1 MTKEKLIKN
10 ILEIESHQKAW
21 RQKCRRNLILYEFT
35 PNMDLTSQNDSTTVG
50 FYNAG
55 NAENTSMIQENVI
68 RSCIDTL
75 GSKIASQKVTPF
87 FNTVNGTFR
96 EIQVVKAAQQFFD
109 ILYDELNVN
118 KTVVQAFVDSC
129 ITDRG
134 IIYVNKDNKNI
145 ERIQPWQF
153 FFDPREYAY
162 GQLTHCAFKKTD
174 YPASL
179 LTEKTDL
186 QTVTLHEYW
195 SIKEHIHATYIEE
208 LNKVS
213 FDKWD
218 ANILPFAILRWSN
231 PVKASS
237 STCVVDLLF
246 GIQKQ
251 INYLLS
257 QIKDASKSSFGIK
270 YIVPTDSDVKI
281 NRLNNSNGEVIEY
294 TPQMTP
300 NGVMPVQP
308 ITPAFMD
315 GQWFTALQQFKQD
328 AYEMVGI
335 SQLSAMSQKPSGLNT
350 GVGLQTMED
359 IESDRF
365 ETQLNSV
372 IRVYVDIAKICM
384 EVFDPLEEVLPS
396 SIYRGHITW
405 KDITEARNLMSIQ
418 FSSLDKISKDPVVK
432 QQIISQWV
440 NSGYISRAHA
450 MQLMEVPDDTRGYSL
465 MNNSLNAVMSVIDDC
480 VEKDIYDVPIYID
493 TALLKEEITSTL
505 LSLKAAQNPENEVDI
520 QKLQRLMYNVEA
532 MNKNAMTSAEFAAT
546 QSLQEEL
553 TAALPDITQMAM
565 QEGSQLGIDAAM
577 QQQQNEQTQ
586 QNKQQNNQQNNAQQ
600 EIMAT
605 SDINEKTDIDN
616 GNEAAQEL
624 LSLGKKFYYK
634 KEKK

>member
-450 MQLMEVPDDTRGYSL
+450 MQLLEIPDDVRGYSL
-465 MNNSLNAVMSVIDDC
+465 MNRDLNAVLAVIDDC
-480 VEKDIYDVPIYID
+480 IEKDIYDIPIYIN
-493 TALLKEEITSTL
+493 TSLLKEEIVSTL

-520 QKLQRLMYNVEA
+520 EKLQRLMYEAEA

-553 TAALPDITQMAM
+553 TAAIPGIQQQAI
-565 QEGSQLGIDAAM
+565 QEGSKLGLDAAM
-577 QQQQNEQTQ
+577 QQQQAEQAQ
-586 QNKQQNNQQNNAQQ
+586 QNKQAQNNAQQ

-605 SDINEKTDIDN
+605 SDINEKESVDN

-624 LSLGKKFYYK
+624 LSLGKKFYKNK
-634 KEKK
+634 KEKR

>member
-308 ITPAFMD
+308 VTPAFMD

-480 VEKDIYDVPIYID
+480 VEKDIYDIPIYID

-532 MNKNAMTSAEFAAT
+532 MNKNAITSAEFAAT

-553 TAALPDITQMAM
+553 TAAIPDIQQMAIS
-565 QEGSQLGIDAAM
+565 EGSKLGLDAAM
-577 QQQQNEQTQ
+577 QQQQAQQNEQ
-586 QNKQQNNQQNNAQQ
+586 QQ
-600 EIMAT
+600 ETMAT
-605 SDINEKTDIDN
+605 SDINEKESVDN

-624 LSLGKKFYYK
+624 LSLGKKFYKNK
-634 KEKK
+634 KEKR

>member
-281 NRLNNSNGEVIEY
+281 NRLNNSNGEIIEY

-308 ITPAFMD
+308 VTPAFMD

-450 MQLMEVPDDTRGYSL
+450 MQLLEIPDDVRGYSL
-465 MNNSLNAVMSVIDDC
+465 MNRDLNAVLAVIDDC
-480 VEKDIYDVPIYID
+480 IEKDIYDIPIYIN
-493 TALLKEEITSTL
+493 TSLLKEEIVSTL

-520 QKLQRLMYNVEA
+520 QKLQRLMYEA
-532 MNKNAMTSAEFAAT
+532 EKMKQNAMTSAEFAAT

-553 TAALPDITQMAM
+553 TAAIPDIQQMAIS
-565 QEGSQLGIDAAM
+565 EGSKLGLDAAM
-577 QQQQNEQTQ
+577 QQQQTEQTQ
-586 QNKQQNNQQNNAQQ
+586 QNEQSQQQ

-605 SDINEKTDIDN
+605 SDINEKESVDN
-616 GNEAAQEL
+616 GNSNEAAMEL
-624 LSLGKKFYYK
+624 LSLGKKFYKNK
-634 KEKK
+634 KES

>member
-10 ILEIESHQKAW
+10 ILEIESYQKAW

-118 KTVVQAFVDSC
+118 KVVVQAFVDSC

-251 INYLLS
+251 INYLLN

-553 TAALPDITQMAM
+553 TAAIPGIQQMAV
-565 QEGSQLGIDAAM
+565 QEGSKLGLDAAM
-577 QQQQNEQTQ
+577 QQQQTEQAQQNEQA
-586 QNKQQNNQQNNAQQ
+586 QNNAQQ
-600 EIMAT
+600 ETMAT

-624 LSLGKKFYYK
+624 LSLGKKFYK
-634 KEKK
+634 NNKES

>member
-118 KTVVQAFVDSC
+118 KTVVQVFVDSC

-257 QIKDASKSSFGIK
+257 QIKDASKASFGIK

-520 QKLQRLMYNVEA
+520 EKLQRLMYNVEA

-553 TAALPDITQMAM
+553 TAAIPGIQQMAI
-565 QEGSQLGIDAAM
+565 QEGSKLGLDAAI
-577 QQQQNEQTQ
+577 QQQQTEQA
-586 QNKQQNNQQNNAQQ
+586 QQNNTQQ
-600 EIMAT
+600 EAMAT

-616 GNEAAQEL
+616 SNEAAQEL
-624 LSLGKKFYYK
+624 LSLGKRFYKNK
-634 KEKK
+634 KEKQ

>member
-179 LTEKTDL
+179 LTDKTDL

-586 QNKQQNNQQNNAQQ
+586 QNNQQNNTQQ
-600 EIMAT
+600 QTMAT

>member
-450 MQLMEVPDDTRGYSL
+450 MQLLEVPDDTRGYSL

-577 QQQQNEQTQ
+577 QQQQNEQAQ
-586 QNKQQNNQQNNAQQ
+586 EQNNAQQ
-600 EIMAT
+600 ETMAT

-616 GNEAAQEL
+616 CNEAAKEL
-624 LSLGKKFYYK
+624 LSLGKKFYCKNK

>member
-308 ITPAFMD
+308 VTPAFMD

-553 TAALPDITQMAM
+553 TAAIPGIQQQAI
-565 QEGSQLGIDAAM
+565 QEGSKLGLDAAI
-577 QQQQNEQTQ
+577 QQQQAEQTQ
-586 QNKQQNNQQNNAQQ
+586 QNKQQQ

-605 SDINEKTDIDN
+605 SDINEKESVDN

-624 LSLGKKFYYK
+624 LSLGKKFYK
-634 KEKK
+634 NKRK

>member
-10 ILEIESHQKAW
+10 ILEIESYQKAW

-118 KTVVQAFVDSC
+118 KVVVQAFVDSC

-257 QIKDASKSSFGIK
+257 QIKDASRSSFGIK

-308 ITPAFMD
+308 IAPAFMD
-315 GQWFTALQQFKQD
+315 SQWFTALQQFKQD

-418 FSSLDKISKDPVVK
+418 FSSLDKISKDPVIK

-553 TAALPDITQMAM
+553 TAAIPGIQQMAI
-565 QEGSQLGIDAAM
+565 QEGSKLGLDAAI

-586 QNKQQNNQQNNAQQ
+586 QNTQQNNAQQ
-600 EIMAT
+600 ETMAT
-605 SDINEKTDIDN
+605 SDINEKESVDN

-624 LSLGKKFYYK
+624 LSLGKKFYK
-634 KEKK
+634 NNKEKQ

>member
-308 ITPAFMD
+308 VTPAFMD
-315 GQWFTALQQFKQD
+315 GQWFSALQQFKQD

-480 VEKDIYDVPIYID
+480 VEKDIYDVPIYVD

-553 TAALPDITQMAM
+553 TAAIPDIQQMAI
-565 QEGSQLGIDAAM
+565 QEGSKLGLDAAM

-586 QNKQQNNQQNNAQQ
+586 QNKQQQQ

-605 SDINEKTDIDN
+605 SDINEKESVDN

-624 LSLGKKFYYK
+624 LSLGKKFYKNK
-634 KEKK
+634 KEKR

>member
-308 ITPAFMD
+308 VTPAFMD
-315 GQWFTALQQFKQD
+315 GQWFSALQQFKQD

-532 MNKNAMTSAEFAAT
+532 MNKNAITSAEFAAT

-553 TAALPDITQMAM
+553 TAAIPDIQQMAIS
-565 QEGSQLGIDAAM
+565 EGSKLGLDAAM
-577 QQQQNEQTQ
+577 QQQQTEQAQQNEQ
-586 QNKQQNNQQNNAQQ
+586 QQ

-624 LSLGKKFYYK
+624 LSLGKKFYKNK
-634 KEKK
+634 KEKQ

>member
-10 ILEIESHQKAW
+10 ILEIESYQKAW

-118 KTVVQAFVDSC
+118 KVVVQAFVDSC

-308 ITPAFMD
+308 VTPAFMD

-480 VEKDIYDVPIYID
+480 IEKDIYDVPIYID

-520 QKLQRLMYNVEA
+520 EKLQRLMYNVEA

-553 TAALPDITQMAM
+553 TAAIPGIQQMAI
-565 QEGSQLGIDAAM
+565 QEGSKLGLDTAI

-586 QNKQQNNQQNNAQQ
+586 QNAQQNNAQQ
-600 EIMAT
+600 ETMAT

-616 GNEAAQEL
+616 GAVEL
-624 LSLGKKFYYK
+624 LALGKKFYKNK
-634 KEKK
+634 KEKQ

>member
-1 MTKEKLIKN
+1 MTKDKVIKN
-10 ILEIESHQKAW
+10 ILDIETHQKAW
-21 RQKCRRNLILYEFT
+21 RQKARRNLVLYEFT
-35 PNMDLTSQNDSTTVG
+35 PDIDLVSQNDNVAIG
-50 FYNAG
+50 FYNSG

-134 IIYVNKDNKNI
+134 IIYVNRDNKNI

-153 FFDPREYAY
+153 FFDPKEYAY

-174 YPASL
+174 YPTSL

-186 QTVTLHEYW
+186 KTVTLHEYW
-195 SIKEHIHATYIEE
+195 NTKEHIHATYIEE
-208 LNKVS
+208 LNKVTTE
-213 FDKWD
+213 KWE

-231 PVKASS
+231 PIKASS

-251 INYLLS
+251 INYLLT
-257 QIKDASKSSFGIK
+257 QIKDASRSSFGIK
-270 YIVPTDSDVKI
+270 YIVPTDSDVKV
-281 NRLNNSNGEVIEY
+281 NRLNNSNGEVVEY

-315 GQWFTALQQFKQD
+315 AQWFTALQQFKQD

-335 SQLSAMSQKPSGLNT
+335 SQLSAMSQKPQGLNS

-384 EVFDPLEEVLPS
+384 EVFDPLEPILPS

-440 NSGYISRAHA
+440 NAGYISRAHA
-450 MQLMEVPDDTRGYSL
+450 GQLMEIPDDSRGYSL

-480 VEKDIYDVPIYID
+480 IERDIYEVPIYVD
-493 TALLKEEITSTL
+493 MALLKEEITSTL
-505 LSLKAAQNPENEVDI
+505 LSLKAAQNPNNAVDI
-520 QKLQRLMYNVEA
+520 EKLQKLMFEVEK
-532 MNKNAMTSAEFAAT
+532 MNKNAMTSSEYAAV

-553 TAALPDITQMAM
+553 TAALPDIQQMAV
-565 QEGSQLGIDAAM
+565 QEGNMIGMEEAVAQQNAEQA
-577 QQQQNEQTQ
+577 QQQEQPQ
-586 QNKQQNNQQNNAQQ
+586 QT
-600 EIMAT
+600 MAT
-605 SDINEKTDIDN
+605 SDVNEKESIDSSD
-616 GNEAAQEL
+616 EAAREL
-624 LSLGKKFYYK
+624 LMLGKKYYK
-634 KEKK
+634 EKR

>member
-308 ITPAFMD
+308 VTPAFMD

-553 TAALPDITQMAM
+553 TAAIPGIQQMAIN
-565 QEGSQLGIDAAM
+565 EGSQLGLDAAI
-577 QQQQNEQTQ
+577 QQQQNEQQNNTQ
-586 QNKQQNNQQNNAQQ
+586 Q
-600 EIMAT
+600 ETMAT
-605 SDINEKTDIDN
+605 SDINEKEAVDN

-624 LSLGKKFYYK
+624 LSLGKKFYKNK

>member
-308 ITPAFMD
+308 VTPAFMD
-315 GQWFTALQQFKQD
+315 GQWFSALQQFKQD

-532 MNKNAMTSAEFAAT
+532 MNKNAITSAEFAAT

-553 TAALPDITQMAM
+553 TAAIPDIQQMAIS
-565 QEGSQLGIDAAM
+565 EGSKLGLDAAM
-577 QQQQNEQTQ
+577 QQQQTEQTQ
-586 QNKQQNNQQNNAQQ
+586 QNEQQQ

-616 GNEAAQEL
+616 SNEAAQEL
-624 LSLGKKFYYK
+624 LSLGKKFYKNK
-634 KEKK
+634 KEKQ

>member
-195 SIKEHIHATYIEE
+195 SIKEHVHATYIEE

-450 MQLMEVPDDTRGYSL
+450 MQLLEVPDDTRGYSL

-553 TAALPDITQMAM
+553 TAAIPGIQQQAI
-565 QEGSQLGIDAAM
+565 QEGSQLGLDAAM
-577 QQQQNEQTQ
+577 QQQQNKQAQ
-586 QNKQQNNQQNNAQQ
+586 QNEQPQQQ
-600 EIMAT
+600 ETMAT
-605 SDINEKTDIDN
+605 SDINEKESVDN

-634 KEKK
+634 NKKEKR

>member
-315 GQWFTALQQFKQD
+315 GQWFSALQQFKQD

-335 SQLSAMSQKPSGLNT
+335 SQLSAMSQKPSGLNSS
-350 GVGLQTMED
+350 VGLQTMED

-553 TAALPDITQMAM
+553 TAAIPDITQMAIN
-565 QEGSQLGIDAAM
+565 EGSQLGLDAAM
-577 QQQQNEQTQ
+577 QQQQTEQTKQNEQPQ
-586 QNKQQNNQQNNAQQ
+586 QQG
-600 EIMAT
+600 IMAT
-605 SDINEKTDIDN
+605 SDINEKESVDN

-624 LSLGKKFYYK
+624 LSLGKKFYKSK
-634 KEKK
+634 KEKR

>member
-10 ILEIESHQKAW
+10 ILEIESYQKAW

-553 TAALPDITQMAM
+553 TAAIPDIQQMAIS
-565 QEGSQLGIDAAM
+565 EGSQLGLDAAM
-577 QQQQNEQTQ
+577 QQQQAQQNEQPQ
-586 QNKQQNNQQNNAQQ
+586 QQ
-600 EIMAT
+600 ETMAT

-616 GNEAAQEL
+616 GSEAAQEL
-624 LSLGKKFYYK
+624 LSLGKKFYKNK

>member
-109 ILYDELNVN
+109 ILYDELNVK

-308 ITPAFMD
+308 VTPAFMD

-335 SQLSAMSQKPSGLNT
+335 SQLSAMSQKPSGLNS

-553 TAALPDITQMAM
+553 TAAIPGIQQQAI
-565 QEGSQLGIDAAM
+565 QEGSKLGLDAAM
-577 QQQQNEQTQ
+577 QQQQAEQTQ
-586 QNKQQNNQQNNAQQ
+586 QNKQQQ

-624 LSLGKKFYYK
+624 LSLGKKFYKNK
-634 KEKK
+634 KEKR

>member
-10 ILEIESHQKAW
+10 ILEIESYQKSW

-118 KTVVQAFVDSC
+118 KVVVQAFVDSC

-213 FDKWD
+213 FDKWN

-553 TAALPDITQMAM
+553 AAAIPGIQQMAI
-565 QEGSQLGIDAAM
+565 QEGSKLGLDAAM
-577 QQQQNEQTQ
+577 QQQQTEQTQ
-586 QNKQQNNQQNNAQQ
+586 QNKQQNSAQQ

-605 SDINEKTDIDN
+605 SDINEKESVDN

-624 LSLGKKFYYK
+624 LSLGKKFYKNK
-634 KEKK
+634 KEKR

>member
-432 QQIISQWV
+432 QQIISQWI

-450 MQLMEVPDDTRGYSL
+450 MQLLEIPDDTRGYSL

-553 TAALPDITQMAM
+553 TAAIPGIQQQAI
-565 QEGSQLGIDAAM
+565 QEGSKLGLDAAM
-577 QQQQNEQTQ
+577 QQQQTEQAQQNEQPQ
-586 QNKQQNNQQNNAQQ
+586 QQ

-605 SDINEKTDIDN
+605 SDINEKESVDN

-634 KEKK
+634 NKKEKR

>member
-281 NRLNNSNGEVIEY
+281 NRLNNSNGEIIEY

-450 MQLMEVPDDTRGYSL
+450 MQLLEIPDDVRGYSL
-465 MNNSLNAVMSVIDDC
+465 MNRDLNAVLAVIDDC
-480 VEKDIYDVPIYID
+480 IEKDIYDIPIYIN
-493 TALLKEEITSTL
+493 TSLLKEEIVSTL

-520 QKLQRLMYNVEA
+520 QKLQRLMYEA
-532 MNKNAMTSAEFAAT
+532 EKMKQNAMTSAEFAAT

-553 TAALPDITQMAM
+553 TAAIPDIQQMAIS
-565 QEGSQLGIDAAM
+565 EGSKLGLDAAM
-577 QQQQNEQTQ
+577 QQQQTEQTQ
-586 QNKQQNNQQNNAQQ
+586 QNEQSQQQ

-605 SDINEKTDIDN
+605 SDINEKESVDN

-624 LSLGKKFYYK
+624 LSLGKKFYKNK
-634 KEKK
+634 KEKR

>member
-10 ILEIESHQKAW
+10 ILEIESYQKAW

-118 KTVVQAFVDSC
+118 KVVVQAFVDSC

-553 TAALPDITQMAM
+553 TAAIPGIQQMAV
-565 QEGSQLGIDAAM
+565 QEGSKLGLDAAI
-577 QQQQNEQTQ
+577 QQQQTEQQNEQPQ
-586 QNKQQNNQQNNAQQ
+586 QQQT
-600 EIMAT
+600 MAT
-605 SDINEKTDIDN
+605 SDVNEKTDIDN

-624 LSLGKKFYYK
+624 LSLGKKFYK
-634 KEKK
+634 NNKEKQ

>member
-10 ILEIESHQKAW
+10 ILEIESYQKAW

-553 TAALPDITQMAM
+553 TAAIPDIQQMAIS
-565 QEGSQLGIDAAM
+565 EGSQLGLDAAM
-577 QQQQNEQTQ
+577 QQQTEQTQ
-586 QNKQQNNQQNNAQQ
+586 EQNNEQP
-600 EIMAT
+600 EMAT

-616 GNEAAQEL
+616 GSEAAQEL
-624 LSLGKKFYYK
+624 LSLGKKFYKNK

>member
-553 TAALPDITQMAM
+553 TAAIPGIQQQAI
-565 QEGSQLGIDAAM
+565 QEGSKLGLDAAM
-577 QQQQNEQTQ
+577 QQQQAEQTQ
-586 QNKQQNNQQNNAQQ
+586 QNEQQQ
-600 EIMAT
+600 ETMAT

-624 LSLGKKFYYK
+624 LSLGKKFYKSK
-634 KEKK
+634 KEKR

>member
-10 ILEIESHQKAW
+10 ILEIESYQKSW

-174 YPASL
+174 YHASL

-480 VEKDIYDVPIYID
+480 IEKDIYDVPIYID

-532 MNKNAMTSAEFAAT
+532 MNKNAMTSAESAAR

-553 TAALPDITQMAM
+553 TAAIPGIQQQAI
-565 QEGSQLGIDAAM
+565 QEGSQLGLDAAM
-577 QQQQNEQTQ
+577 QQQQTQ
-586 QNKQQNNQQNNAQQ
+586 QNEQPQQQ
-600 EIMAT
+600 ETMAT

-624 LSLGKKFYYK
+624 LSLGKKFYKNK
-634 KEKK
+634 KEKR

>member
-10 ILEIESHQKAW
+10 ILEIESYQKAW

-118 KTVVQAFVDSC
+118 KVVVQAFVDSC

-300 NGVMPVQP
+300 NGIMPVQP
-308 ITPAFMD
+308 VTPAFMD

-480 VEKDIYDVPIYID
+480 IEKDIYDVPIYID

-505 LSLKAAQNPENEVDI
+505 LSLKAAQNPENAVDI
-520 QKLQRLMYNVEA
+520 EKLQRLMYNVEA

-553 TAALPDITQMAM
+553 TTAIPGIQQMAI
-565 QEGSQLGIDAAM
+565 QEGSKLGLDAAI

-586 QNKQQNNQQNNAQQ
+586 QNEQP
-600 EIMAT
+600 EMAT
-605 SDINEKTDIDN
+605 SDINEKESVDN

-624 LSLGKKFYYK
+624 LSLGKKFYSK
-634 KEKK
+634 SRK

>member
-1 MTKEKLIKN
+1 MTKEKVIRN
-10 ILEIESHQKAW
+10 ILDIETHQKVW

-35 PNMDLTSQNDSTTVG
+35 PDIDLTSQNDNVAIG
-50 FYNAG
+50 FYNSG

-134 IIYVNKDNKNI
+134 IIYINRDNKNI

-153 FFDPREYAY
+153 FFDPKEYAY

-174 YPASL
+174 YPTSL

-186 QTVTLHEYW
+186 KTVTLHEYW
-195 SIKEHIHATYIEE
+195 NIKEHIHATYIEE
-208 LNKVS
+208 LNKVTTE
-213 FDKWD
+213 KWD

-231 PVKASS
+231 PIKASS

-251 INYLLS
+251 INYLLT
-257 QIKDASKSSFGIK
+257 QIKDASRSSFGIK
-270 YIVPTDSDVKI
+270 YLVPTDSDVKI

-308 ITPAFMD
+308 VTPAFMD
-315 GQWFTALQQFKQD
+315 AQWFTALQQFKQD

-335 SQLSAMSQKPSGLNT
+335 SQLSAMSQKPQGLNS

-384 EVFDPLEEVLPS
+384 EVFDPLEPILPS

-405 KDITEARNLMSIQ
+405 KDITEARDLMSIQ

-440 NSGYISRAHA
+440 NAGYVSRNHA
-450 MQLMEVPDDTRGYSL
+450 AQLLEIPDDNRGYSL
-465 MNNSLNAVMSVIDDC
+465 MNRDLNAVLSVIDDC
-480 VEKDIYDVPIYID
+480 IEKDIFDVPIYINSS
-493 TALLKEEITSTL
+493 LLKEEIVSTL
-505 LSLKAAQNPENEVDI
+505 LSLKSAQNPANEVDI
-520 QKLQRLMYNVEA
+520 QKLMKLMENVEA
-532 MNKNAMTSAEFAAT
+532 MRQGAQNSAEYAAT
-546 QSLQEEL
+546 MLLKEEL
-553 TAALPDITQMAM
+553 EKALPGITQMAISEGQALGM
-565 QEGSQLGIDAAM
+565 ESALQEQQTEQSGQQPM
-577 QQQQNEQTQ
+577 QQP
-586 QNKQQNNQQNNAQQ
+586 QQ
-600 EIMAT
+600 EMAT
-605 SDINEKTDIDN
+605 SDVNEKTDIDN
-616 GNEAAQEL
+616 SNESAMEL
-624 LSLGKKFYYK
+624 LALGKRFYRDRK
-634 KEKK
+634 QS

>member
-10 ILEIESHQKAW
+10 ILEIESYQKAW

-134 IIYVNKDNKNI
+134 IIYVNKDNKNM

-553 TAALPDITQMAM
+553 TAAIPDIQQMAIS
-565 QEGSQLGIDAAM
+565 EGSQLGLDAAM
-577 QQQQNEQTQ
+577 QQQQAQQNEQPQ
-586 QNKQQNNQQNNAQQ
+586 QQ
-600 EIMAT
+600 ETMAT

-624 LSLGKKFYYK
+624 LSLGKKFYKNK
-634 KEKK
+634 KEKR

>member
-308 ITPAFMD
+308 VTPAFMD
-315 GQWFTALQQFKQD
+315 GQWFSALQQFKQD

-384 EVFDPLEEVLPS
+384 EVFNPLEEVLPS

-553 TAALPDITQMAM
+553 TAAIPGIQQQAI
-565 QEGSQLGIDAAM
+565 QEGSKLGLDAAI
-577 QQQQNEQTQ
+577 QQQQAEQTQ
-586 QNKQQNNQQNNAQQ
+586 QNKQQQ

-605 SDINEKTDIDN
+605 SDINEKESVDN

-624 LSLGKKFYYK
+624 LSLGKKFYKNK
-634 KEKK
+634 KEKR

>member
-10 ILEIESHQKAW
+10 ILEIESYQKAW

-195 SIKEHIHATYIEE
+195 NIKEHIHATYIEE

-520 QKLQRLMYNVEA
+520 EKLQRLMYNVEA

-553 TAALPDITQMAM
+553 TAAIPGIQQQAI
-565 QEGSQLGIDAAM
+565 QEGSKLGLDAAM

-586 QNKQQNNQQNNAQQ
+586 NNTQQQT
-600 EIMAT
+600 MAT
-605 SDINEKTDIDN
+605 SDVNEKTDIDN

-624 LSLGKKFYYK
+624 LSLGKKFYKNK

>member
-55 NAENTSMIQENVI
+55 TTENTSMIQENVI

-179 LTEKTDL
+179 LTDKTDL

-308 ITPAFMD
+308 VTPAFMD

-480 VEKDIYDVPIYID
+480 VENDIYDVPIYID

-553 TAALPDITQMAM
+553 TAAIPGIQQQAI
-565 QEGSQLGIDAAM
+565 QEGSKLGLDAAI
-577 QQQQNEQTQ
+577 QQQQTEQIQQNEQA
-586 QNKQQNNQQNNAQQ
+586 QNNAQQ

-605 SDINEKTDIDN
+605 SDINEKEAVDN

-624 LSLGKKFYYK
+624 LSLGKKFYK
-634 KEKK
+634 SRKEKR

>member
-1 MTKEKLIKN
+1 MTKEKLINN
-10 ILEIESHQKAW
+10 ILDIEAHQKAW
-21 RQKCRRNLILYEFT
+21 RQKCRRNLVLYEFT
-35 PNMDLTSQNDSTTVG
+35 PDIDLITQNDNVAVG
-50 FYNAG
+50 FYNRG

-134 IIYVNKDNKNI
+134 IIYVNRDNKNI

-153 FFDPREYAY
+153 FFDPKEYAY

-174 YPASL
+174 YPTSL

-186 QTVTLHEYW
+186 KTVTLHEYW
-195 SIKEHIHATYIEE
+195 NIKEHIHATYIEE
-208 LNKVS
+208 LNKITTE
-213 FDKWD
+213 KWE

-251 INYLLS
+251 INYLLT
-257 QIKDASKSSFGIK
+257 QIKDASRSSFGIK
-270 YIVPTDSDVKI
+270 YLAPTDSDVKI

-308 ITPAFMD
+308 VTPAIMD
-315 GQWFTALQQFKQD
+315 AQWFTALQQFKQD

-335 SQLSAMSQKPSGLNT
+335 SQLSAMSQKPSGLNS

-384 EVFDPLEEVLPS
+384 EVFDPNEPILPS

-405 KDITEARNLMSIQ
+405 KDITEARDLMSIQ

-450 MQLMEVPDDTRGYSL
+450 MTLMEIPDDTRGYSL

-480 VEKDIYDVPIYID
+480 IERDIYEIPIYVD
-493 TALLKEEITSTL
+493 MALLKEEITSTL
-505 LSLKAAQNPENEVDI
+505 LSLKAAQNPNNAVDI
-520 QKLQRLMYNVEA
+520 EKLQRLMFEVEK
-532 MNKNAMTSAEFAAT
+532 MNKNAMTSSEYSAVT
-546 QSLQEEL
+546 SLQEEL
-553 TAALPDITQMAM
+553 TAALPGIQQMA
-565 QEGSQLGIDAAM
+565 QAEGAQLGLDAAISQQQTE
-577 QQQQNEQTQ
+577 QQQQP
-586 QNKQQNNQQNNAQQ
+586 QQ
-600 EIMAT
+600 EEMAT
-605 SDINEKTDIDN
+605 SDVNEKTDIDN
-616 GNEAAQEL
+616 GDEAAQEL
-624 LSLGKKFYYK
+624 LVLGKKFY
-634 KEKK
+634 KEKR

>member
-10 ILEIESHQKAW
+10 ILEIESYQKAW

-118 KTVVQAFVDSC
+118 KVVVQAFVDSC

-179 LTEKTDL
+179 LTDKTDL

-281 NRLNNSNGEVIEY
+281 NRLNNSNGEIIEY

-505 LSLKAAQNPENEVDI
+505 LSLKAAQNPENAVDI
-520 QKLQRLMYNVEA
+520 EKLQRLMYNVEA

-553 TAALPDITQMAM
+553 TAAIPGIQQQAI
-565 QEGSQLGIDAAM
+565 QEGSKLGLEAAM
-577 QQQQNEQTQ
+577 QQQQTEQTQ
-586 QNKQQNNQQNNAQQ
+586 QNEQAQNNAQQ

-624 LSLGKKFYYK
+624 LSLGKKFYKNK
-634 KEKK
+634 KEDK

>member
-10 ILEIESHQKAW
+10 ILEIESYQKAW

-118 KTVVQAFVDSC
+118 KVVVQAFVDSC

-213 FDKWD
+213 FDKWE

-505 LSLKAAQNPENEVDI
+505 LSLKAAQNPDNEVDI

-553 TAALPDITQMAM
+553 TAAIPGIQQMAI
-565 QEGSQLGIDAAM
+565 QEGSKLGLDAAM
-577 QQQQNEQTQ
+577 QQQKAEQTQ
-586 QNKQQNNQQNNAQQ
+586 QNTQQNNAQQ
-600 EIMAT
+600 ETMAT

-624 LSLGKKFYYK
+624 LSLGKKFYKNK
-634 KEKK
+634 KEKR

>member
-50 FYNAG
+50 FYNSG

-300 NGVMPVQP
+300 NGIMPVQP
-308 ITPAFMD
+308 VTPAFMD

-553 TAALPDITQMAM
+553 TAAMPGIQQQAI
-565 QEGSQLGIDAAM
+565 QEGSKLGLDAAM
-577 QQQQNEQTQ
+577 QQQQAEQAQ
-586 QNKQQNNQQNNAQQ
+586 QNKQQQ

-624 LSLGKKFYYK
+624 LSLGKKFYKNK
-634 KEKK
+634 KEKR

>member
-308 ITPAFMD
+308 VTPAFMD
-315 GQWFTALQQFKQD
+315 GQWFSALQQFKQD

-432 QQIISQWV
+432 QQIISQWI

-450 MQLMEVPDDTRGYSL
+450 MQLLEIPDDTRGYSL

-532 MNKNAMTSAEFAAT
+532 MNKNAITSAEFAAT

-553 TAALPDITQMAM
+553 TAAIPDIQQMAIS
-565 QEGSQLGIDAAM
+565 EGSKLGLDAAM
-577 QQQQNEQTQ
+577 QQQAEQTQ
-586 QNKQQNNQQNNAQQ
+586 QKNEQP
-600 EIMAT
+600 EMAT
-605 SDINEKTDIDN
+605 SDITEKTDIDN

-624 LSLGKKFYYK
+624 LSLGKKFYKNK
-634 KEKK
+634 KEKQ

>member
-308 ITPAFMD
+308 VTPAFMD
-315 GQWFTALQQFKQD
+315 GQWFSALQQFKQD

-450 MQLMEVPDDTRGYSL
+450 MQLLEIPDDVRGYSL
-465 MNNSLNAVMSVIDDC
+465 MNRDLNAVLAVIDDC
-480 VEKDIYDVPIYID
+480 IEKDIYDIPIYIN
-493 TALLKEEITSTL
+493 TSLLKEEIVSTL

-520 QKLQRLMYNVEA
+520 QKLQRLMYEA
-532 MNKNAMTSAEFAAT
+532 EKMKQNAMTSAEFAAT

-553 TAALPDITQMAM
+553 TAAIPDIQQMAIS
-565 QEGSQLGIDAAM
+565 EGSKLGLDAAI
-577 QQQQNEQTQ
+577 QQQQTEQTQ
-586 QNKQQNNQQNNAQQ
+586 QNEQQQ

-605 SDINEKTDIDN
+605 SDINEKESVDN

-624 LSLGKKFYYK
+624 LSLGKKFYKNK
-634 KEKK
+634 KEKR

>member
-10 ILEIESHQKAW
+10 ILEIESYQKAW

-118 KTVVQAFVDSC
+118 KVVVQAFVDSC

-520 QKLQRLMYNVEA
+520 QKLQSLMYNVEA

-553 TAALPDITQMAM
+553 TAAIPGIQQMAI
-565 QEGSQLGIDAAM
+565 QEGSKLGLDAAI
-577 QQQQNEQTQ
+577 QQQQTEQTQ
-586 QNKQQNNQQNNAQQ
+586 QNEQPQQQ
-600 EIMAT
+600 ETMAT
-605 SDINEKTDIDN
+605 SDVNEKTDIDN

-624 LSLGKKFYYK
+624 LSLGKKFYSK
-634 KEKK
+634 SRKEKR

>member
-450 MQLMEVPDDTRGYSL
+450 MQLLEIPDDVRGYSL
-465 MNNSLNAVMSVIDDC
+465 MNRDLNAVLAVIDDC
-480 VEKDIYDVPIYID
+480 IEKDIYDIPIYIN
-493 TALLKEEITSTL
+493 TSLLKEEIVSTL

-520 QKLQRLMYNVEA
+520 EKLQRLMYEA
-532 MNKNAMTSAEFAAT
+532 EKMKQNAMTSAEFAAT

-553 TAALPDITQMAM
+553 TAAIPDIQQMAIS
-565 QEGSQLGIDAAM
+565 EGSQLGLDAAM
-577 QQQQNEQTQ
+577 QQQQTEQTQ
-586 QNKQQNNQQNNAQQ
+586 QNEQQQ

-605 SDINEKTDIDN
+605 SDINEKESVDN

-624 LSLGKKFYYK
+624 LSLGKKFYKNK
-634 KEKK
+634 KEKR